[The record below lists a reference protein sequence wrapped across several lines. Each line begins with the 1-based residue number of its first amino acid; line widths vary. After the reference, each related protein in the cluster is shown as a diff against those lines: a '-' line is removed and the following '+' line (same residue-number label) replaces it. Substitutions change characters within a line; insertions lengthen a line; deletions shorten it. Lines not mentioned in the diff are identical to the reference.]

1 MRSET
6 YDFDGFVGDFKELLI
21 QFIQMKRSL
30 GYDYVAET
38 GHLKSFSQ
46 FSLNYTIKNH
56 TITKEL
62 ADAWTGK
69 RPNERERTMAHRI
82 SVLRQFSLFLSN
94 LGYDEYI
101 PVCRAKIDRHSY
113 VPYIYSPEQLRNFF
127 AECDNL
133 KPHPLSNRHM
143 VYPAIYRLLY
153 GCGLRISEA
162 LSLKGKDVD
171 LKQGIVTIRGSKF
184 NKDRLIPMS
193 TSLTRYLKDYSLK
206 IHILSTPEDFFFMK
220 RDKTRLR
227 SDTVYKNFRHIL
239 WKIEISH
246 GGKRRGPRL
255 HDFRHTFAVHSLN
268 QMVRQGMDLYYALP
282 LLSTYLGHAS
292 VAATEGYVRL
302 TEETYPGI
310 LDTVSRVCAYVFP
323 GVNAT

>member
-1 MRSET
+1 MRSKT

-46 FSLNYTIKNH
+46 FSLNFTIKNH

-62 ADAWTGK
+62 ADAWTEK

-82 SVLRQFSLFLSN
+82 SVLRQFALFLSN

-101 PVCRAKIDRHSY
+101 PVCRARIDRHSY
-113 VPYIYSPEQLRNFF
+113 VPYIYTPEQLRKFF
-127 AECDNL
+127 AECDNI
-133 KPHPLSNRHM
+133 KPSPLSNKHL
-143 VYPAIYRLLY
+143 VFPAIYRLLY

-162 LSLKGKDVD
+162 LSLKRKDVD
-171 LKQGIVTIRGSKF
+171 LQQGIVTIRGSKF

-193 TSLTRYLKDYSLK
+193 SSLIRYLEAYSVK
-206 IHILSTPEDFFFMK
+206 THTFSTPEGFFFMK
-220 RDKTRLR
+220 RDRTAYA
-227 SDTVYKNFRHIL
+227 SATVYKRFRKIL
-239 WKIEISH
+239 WKIGVSH

-292 VAATEGYVRL
+292 VVATEGYVKL

-323 GVNAT
+323 GVNAI